1 MKTAFAHWDHR
12 IAPVFDTARELF
24 LVYADSGQVFSETVE
39 LPTDDLPVRK
49 VLRLVELK
57 VATLVCGAISRPMYG
72 AVVAYGIQV
81 IPFVAGDLD
90 EVIQAWLGG
99 KLENDRFSMPGCCE
113 RGGRRFKMMQGRQR
127 EEDIM
132 NARGRGMGAGRR
144 SKQGGKGTGRMGVG
158 PMPGG
163 RMGGPMPAGTMG
175 GPMEAGPV
183 GFCVCPDCGQ
193 QVLHIPGLPCFQ
205 RTCAACGAIMARQ

>member
-12 IAPVFDTARELF
+12 IAPVFDTARELC
-24 LVYADSGQVFSETVE
+24 LVDADSGRVFSETVE

-49 VLRLVELK
+49 VLRLVELE

-99 KLENDRFSMPGCCE
+99 KLENDGFSMPGCCE
-113 RGGRRFKMMQGRQR
+113 RGGRRFRMMQGRQR
-127 EEDIM
+127 EENTM
-132 NARGRGMGAGRR
+132 NPRGRGLGTGSGRGQG
-144 SKQGGKGTGRMGVG
+144 QGGKTI
-158 PMPGG
+158 G
-163 RMGGPMPAGTMG
+163 RMGGPLAVGPSGT
-175 GPMEAGPV
+175 
-183 GFCVCPDCGQ
+183 CVCPQCGRQ
-193 QVLHIPGLPCFQ
+193 EPHQRGAPCVE
-205 RTCAACGAIMARQ
+205 RKCSNCGADMARQ